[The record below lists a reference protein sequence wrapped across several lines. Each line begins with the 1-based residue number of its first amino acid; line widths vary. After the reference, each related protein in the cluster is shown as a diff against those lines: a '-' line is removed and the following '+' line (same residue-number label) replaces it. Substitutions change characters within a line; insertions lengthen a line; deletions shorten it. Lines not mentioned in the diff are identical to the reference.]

1 MSDQAARYMIKSTY
15 NSNVGK
21 MIKLYCLQID
31 RSTVKIVVWF
41 DNEHGY
47 ANRIVDLVKKCYD
60 VNSTK

>member
-1 MSDQAARYMIKSTY
+1 MSDQAARYMIIY
-15 NSNVGK
+15 IVGSK
-21 MIKLYCLQID
+21 IKLICLQID

>member
-1 MSDQAARYMIKSTY
+1 MFNYMVGPKIK
-15 NSNVGK
+15 V
-21 MIKLYCLQID
+21 IFLQID